1 MYILFFNLLYYYN
14 FYFYYLFF
22 TTISIDIELID
33 LIE

>member
-14 FYFYYLFF
+14 FYYLFF